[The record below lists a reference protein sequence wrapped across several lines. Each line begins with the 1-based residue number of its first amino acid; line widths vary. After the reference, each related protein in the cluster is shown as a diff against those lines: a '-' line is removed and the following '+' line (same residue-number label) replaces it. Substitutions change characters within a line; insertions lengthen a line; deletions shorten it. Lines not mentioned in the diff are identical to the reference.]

1 MDWGTK
7 WLVDFNAG
15 KTQLILFDCSNNT
28 GAINVKMDESL
39 FEERASFKVLWLN
52 FCFKLDRDS

>member
-39 FEERASFKVLWLN
+39 FEERTSFKVLWLN

>member
-1 MDWGTK
+1 MK

-39 FEERASFKVLWLN
+39 FEERTSFKVLWLN